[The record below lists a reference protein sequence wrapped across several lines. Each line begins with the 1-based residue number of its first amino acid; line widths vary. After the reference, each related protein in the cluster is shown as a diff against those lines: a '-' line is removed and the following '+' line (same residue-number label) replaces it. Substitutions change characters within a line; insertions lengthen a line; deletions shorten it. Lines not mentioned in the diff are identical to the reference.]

1 MAMNWTQIKSNWKQ
15 VCDKIQ
21 VTWGKLSEDD
31 MAAIDGQR
39 EQLTSVLQQRY
50 GYERKLAEQKVD
62 DFAQGLKA

>member
-1 MAMNWTQIKSNWKQ
+1 MNWDQIKSNWKQ

-31 MAAIDGQR
+31 LTAIAGRR
-39 EQLTSVLQQRY
+39 EQLTGCLQERY
-50 GYERKLAEQKVD
+50 GYARAMAEKKVD

>member
-1 MAMNWTQIKSNWKQ
+1 MNWTQIKSNWKQ

>member
-1 MAMNWTQIKSNWKQ
+1 
-15 VCDKIQ
+15 
-21 VTWGKLSEDD
+21 

-39 EQLTSVLQQRY
+39 EHLTSVLQQRY